1 MNKKN
6 YKAMKKIMLILII
19 ITFAVTAC
27 KKKFETIDIN
37 EQNNSKTMSD
47 LNINPD
53 FNWKTIKDINV
64 DICCAANDVV
74 YIKSIEGDVY
84 HKAFL
89 SSKEN
94 YNTKITIPT
103 YATEVILAQGG
114 TSTTIP
120 ITGNKISYTF
130 N

>member
-1 MNKKN
+1 
-6 YKAMKKIMLILII
+6 MKKIILILVI

-27 KKKFETIDIN
+27 KKNFETIDIN

-47 LNINPD
+47 LNINPN
-53 FNWKTIKDINV
+53 FNWKTVKDVNV

-94 YNTKITIPT
+94 YFTKITLPCYT
-103 YATEVILAQGG
+103 SEVILAQGG

-120 ITGNKISYTF
+120 IKENKITYTF

>member
-1 MNKKN
+1 
-6 YKAMKKIMLILII
+6 MKKIILILVI
-19 ITFAVTAC
+19 ITFAFTAC
-27 KKKFETIDIN
+27 KKSFETIDIN
-37 EQNNSKTMSD
+37 EQSNSKTMSD

-53 FNWKTIKDINV
+53 FNWKTVKDVNV

-94 YNTKITIPT
+94 YFTKITLPT
-103 YATEVILAQGG
+103 YVSVVILAQGG
-114 TSTTIP
+114 TNTTIP